1 MDLGEKILAWIADE
15 HHSEVKKTRLIVVKN
30 SWTEDDDF
38 VIQSNATYVT
48 ENVSVMN

>member
-15 HHSEVKKTRLIVVKN
+15 RQSEVKQTWLVVVKN

-38 VIQSNATYVT
+38 VIQSNSTYAT